1 MSESIQL
8 VDLSK
13 IRPSDYKA
21 QYVGCLVL
29 TKDHKLLL
37 QQRGHDFVKHP
48 DYLCEFGGRIEQGEQ
63 PNQALIRELN
73 EELGAVVQENEMV
86 SLGCAH

>member
-1 MSESIQL
+1 MIELIEL

-13 IRPSDYKA
+13 IRPSDYNA

-37 QQRGHDFVKHP
+37 QQRGHDFVTYP
-48 DYLCEFGGRIEQGEQ
+48 DYLCEFGGRIEQGEEPIQ
-63 PNQALIRELN
+63 PQFGVFLEFHNPLCQPSCRL
-73 EELGAVVQENEMV
+73 
-86 SLGCAH
+86 